1 MEEKIKS
8 YPRKYNNKELTESI
22 DSCGSYP
29 LGQVN
34 DGSFYTRSS
43 LGLTE
48 LQRRNSAK
56 FGWWSLGI
64 SLVAL
69 LFSIIAVWFA
79 HLSYNDSNEWKAEQL
94 KQLEQINQSTT
105 KIKESFMDNINKPT
119 TINQSQIDKII
130 KEIEKHNLKIID
142 ARDSSF

>member
-8 YPRKYNNKELTESI
+8 YPRKYNDKELAENI
-22 DSCGSYP
+22 DSCGNYP
-29 LGQVN
+29 LGQAN
-34 DGSFYTRSS
+34 DGSFYTRAS

-64 SLVAL
+64 SIAS
-69 LFSIIAVWFA
+69 FIISIGAVILA
-79 HLSYNDSNEWKAEQL
+79 ISSYKDSNEWKAEQL
-94 KQLEQINQSTT
+94 KQLEQINQST
-105 KIKESFMDNINKPT
+105 KKMEEGFMDNINKPT

-130 KEIEKHNLKIID
+130 KEIEKQI
-142 ARDSSF
+142 